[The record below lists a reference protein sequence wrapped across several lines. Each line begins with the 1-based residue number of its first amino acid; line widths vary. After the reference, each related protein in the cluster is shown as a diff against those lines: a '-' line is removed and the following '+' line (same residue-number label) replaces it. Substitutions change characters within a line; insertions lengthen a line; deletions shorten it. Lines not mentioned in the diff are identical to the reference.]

1 MTLQTIKLGG
11 FTAEE
16 IAKIN
21 QNFETIEANCAET
34 GDIPSLTDY
43 VTDTEFTTALN
54 GKVDKIPGKDL
65 STNDYTNNDKS
76 IVGNIGKISFSDTDF
91 SEPDSNGY
99 RTATIA
105 AATKEP
111 VQVLRNNNGTYES
124 VIVDVKKSGT
134 NILIVAAEAFSGYVL
149 TI

>member
-21 QNFETIEANCAET
+21 ENFETINSECAQSS
-34 GDIPSLTDY
+34 DIPSLSGYAT
-43 VTDTEFTTALN
+43 TEAMNQALL
-54 GKVDKIPGKDL
+54 GKVDKQTGKDL
-65 STNDYTNNDKS
+65 SSNDYTDEDKAAL
-76 IVGNIGKISFSDTDF
+76 GKIGKITFAESDF
-91 SEPDSNGY
+91 AAADSDGY

-105 AATKEP
+105 ASTKEP
-111 VQVLRNNNGTYES
+111 VQVLRNNSGVYES

-134 NILIVAAEAFSGYVL
+134 NILITSTEAFAGYVL